1 MERRHDYYTIDF
13 TGMKDWRDIYPKIKK
28 SMDFPDYFGENL
40 DALWDCLTDCFCHQ
54 NTIIIKGI
62 CSLSKTMQGY
72 LTKICETF
80 EEAQEKY
87 PEDFK
92 IRYVD

>member
-1 MERRHDYYTIDF
+1 MEREKRVYVIDF
-13 TGMKDWRDIYPKIKK
+13 SGIKDWRDIYPKIKK

-40 DALWDCLTDCFCHQ
+40 DALWDCLIDCFCHQ

-62 CSLSKTMQGY
+62 RSLSKTMQGY

-87 PEDFK
+87 PEDCES
-92 IRYVD
+92 RYED

>member
-1 MERRHDYYTIDF
+1 MCIRDRESTSRAVGDYIA
-13 TGMKDWRDIYPKIKK
+13 GMTDNY
-28 SMDFPDYFGENL
+28 
-40 DALWDCLTDCFCHQ
+40 ALEVYDGLFIPRSLSLIHILTDCFCHQ

-80 EEAQEKY
+80 EEAPEKY
-87 PEDFK
+87 PEDFE